1 MEHRPPQTQ
10 HQLSEQERDTPS
22 LDPVDLLMERIGRG
36 ARFHRELSDWVAD
49 GATVVPQLT
58 NDQAATYG
66 PVFAARMSVVVE
78 VWRKRDQ
85 GRTSQMLSD
94 AIIGLLR
101 AMQEAAAEPIRL
113 TYVKPTSSG
122 PGPDTLEACVPAGR

>member
-22 LDPVDLLMERIGRG
+22 LDPADLLMERIGRG

-58 NDQAATYG
+58 NDQAAAYG
-66 PVFAARMSVVVE
+66 PVFAGRMSVVIA
-78 VWRKRDQ
+78 VWRKHDE
-85 GRTSQMLSD
+85 GRCSQMLSG
-94 AIIGLLR
+94 AIIGMLMALD
-101 AMQEAAAEPIRL
+101 EAAAEP
-113 TYVKPTSSG
+113 TKNG
-122 PGPDTLEACVPAGR
+122 PGPDTLEACALAGR